1 MQELLLNQ
9 KFNCKGKIKGFF
21 SFLLFIYTYI
31 SDRLIR
37 FQVFAL
43 ARGTSA
49 EHVDFSSCRQGLAS
63 LIFGITLQKVSRQ
76 KNRLNNSQSTN
87 IQK

>member
-9 KFNCKGKIKGFF
+9 KFNWKGKIKGFF

-31 SDRLIR
+31 SDRVIR
-37 FQVFAL
+37 FQVFVQPSEAL

-63 LIFGITLQKVSRQ
+63 LIFGITLQKKFLVR
-76 KNRLNNSQSTN
+76 KMG
-87 IQK
+87 